1 MARAR
6 IGLFMSEITQDFQS
20 ACGIAIVDLAS
31 IRDMDVFI
39 YASYGSYSSPY
50 GRNLLAEIGK
60 KNIIRLPDYST
71 FDAIIVLPSTFDI
84 NGMEREF
91 FELIRAQATCPVICL
106 QTGHSDFYTL
116 TSDNQ
121 DAIYRMTRHF
131 IKDHQFTDICYMS
144 GPYKHKDSPERLR
157 GFVEAMRDSGLSI
170 DTNTIY
176 EGNYWRNRGAK
187 AIDFFMDGRRE
198 YPQAIVC
205 ANDYMALSVIE
216 ELKKR
221 GVRVPEDVCVS
232 GFDDIREGQDS
243 FPSLTTVTV
252 HPESFADAAF
262 KIIDDIKE
270 GKQTSRYVTLSGD
283 FHFRA
288 SCGCGKQ
295 CISSNITEINALLN
309 DTEFRLRET
318 GRITADYQ
326 NTYDIDSSLSVAN
339 YYFNTLGCDIGY
351 VCFCD
356 ESDPKFFS
364 TDDDSAFTDDM
375 MLLQIMHAN
384 NQRQATPVN
393 EKFPRKE
400 ILPHFCFDTEDPGTY
415 IILPINYKNMEY
427 GYLVLKPNHN
437 QWLNSITN
445 TYISALSSAIENCY
459 YQKKFSRINEITK
472 LSQTDELTGLYN
484 RRGFEN
490 ALQETLKNA
499 ADSMIIHIASVD
511 MDNLK
516 EINDTYGHG
525 DGDFALSEI
534 SRVLRETLD
543 EGEFCARFG
552 GDEFSVVLVSSRPSR
567 AKEFENQFN
576 YLLKKASDRSGKPYI
591 LHASLGIAL
600 LCARN
605 TSDVLDAMQEA
616 DEKMYAQKR
625 AYKNSISSSD
635 QDDTPSK

>member
-1 MARAR
+1 
-6 IGLFMSEITQDFQS
+6 MSEITQEFQT
-20 ACGIAIVDLAS
+20 ACGKAIVDLAS
-31 IRDMDVFI
+31 MRDMDVFI
-39 YASYGSYSSPY
+39 YASYGSYTSPY
-50 GRNLLAEIGK
+50 GRNFLSEIGK
-60 KNIIRLPDYST
+60 KNIIHLPDFST

-84 NGMEREF
+84 IGMEKEF
-91 FELIRAQATCPVICL
+91 FELIRAQANCPVICL
-106 QTGHSDFYTL
+106 QTGHSDFYTI

-170 DTNTIY
+170 NTNTIY

-187 AIDFFMDGRRE
+187 ALDFFMDGRRE

-205 ANDYMALSVIE
+205 ANDYMALSIME
-216 ELKKR
+216 ELQKR

-232 GFDDIREGQDS
+232 GYDDIREGQDAI
-243 FPSLTTVTV
+243 PSLTTVTV

-262 KIIDDIKE
+262 KILDELKDA
-270 GKQTSRYVTLSGD
+270 KQSSRYVTLSGD

-295 CISSNITEINALLN
+295 CTSSNITLLN
-309 DTEFRLRET
+309 SQLTDTEFRLRES
-318 GRITADYQ
+318 GRIVADYQ

-339 YYFNTLGCDIGY
+339 YYFYTLGCDKGFI
-351 VCFCD
+351 CFCD
-356 ESDPKFFS
+356 EFDPKFFS
-364 TDDDSAFTDDM
+364 TEDESAFTDEM
-375 MLLQIMHAN
+375 TLLQIMTPEN
-384 NQRQATPVN
+384 RRQAEAIN
-393 EKFPRKE
+393 KKFPRKDV
-400 ILPHFCFDTEDPGTY
+400 LPKEYFETENPGTY
-415 IILPINYKNMEY
+415 VILPIFFKNMEY
-427 GYLVLKPNHN
+427 GYLVLKPNHD

-445 TYISALSSAIENCY
+445 TYISTLSSSIENCY

-490 ALQETLKNA
+490 ALQETLANA
-499 ADSMIIHIASVD
+499 SENKTIHIASID

-534 SRVLRETLD
+534 SRVLRECLD
-543 EGEFCARFG
+543 DDEFCARFG

-576 YLLKKASDRSGKPYI
+576 YLLKKSSDSSGKPYV
-591 LHASLGIAL
+591 LHASIGIAQL
-600 LCARN
+600 SDRN
-605 TSDVLDAMQEA
+605 TSDVVQAMQEA

-625 AYKNSISSSD
+625 AYKSSHSISDSGSSTD
-635 QDDTPSK
+635 QIR